1 MCNGVSFS
9 VVAESVLHKEGHMLD
24 GVKLRVK
31 EQVQRR
37 NVTQPKF
44 YKNKVFV
51 SLVIPSTMTEATV
64 ITLYLH
70 EERIISTVTYLQFTS
85 LLITNIIFICIV
97 YMFIE

>member
-51 SLVIPSTMTEATV
+51 TGKETFLKNLFNKVIKLKHILSSV
-64 ITLYLH
+64 INY
-70 EERIISTVTYLQFTS
+70 F
-85 LLITNIIFICIV
+85 N
-97 YMFIE
+97 

>member
-1 MCNGVSFS
+1 MCNWVSFS

-51 SLVIPSTMTEATV
+51 TGKET
-64 ITLYLH
+64 
-70 EERIISTVTYLQFTS
+70 F
-85 LLITNIIFICIV
+85 
-97 YMFIE
+97 